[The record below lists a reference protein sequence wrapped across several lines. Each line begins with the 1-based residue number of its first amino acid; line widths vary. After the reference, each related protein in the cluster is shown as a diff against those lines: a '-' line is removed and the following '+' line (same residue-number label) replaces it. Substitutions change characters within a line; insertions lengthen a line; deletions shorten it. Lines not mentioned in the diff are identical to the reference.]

1 MDAATV
7 IMLLAFA
14 GTLLSFLAAG
24 SYFLP
29 RGKMAERTKG
39 VAAHRQELAAR
50 QMSGLQQPRGIRPKS
65 QRGAELLKTLVDRFN
80 LKDLFE
86 AKELRSLLNRGGFRN
101 PNAATMFIS
110 ASLAGPVVL
119 PALVYFYLTATMPH
133 LETARLIFAILAA
146 AGAGYYAPRL
156 FVGNA
161 ASKRQK
167 AMTRSFPDALDLLV
181 ICVEAGLSL
190 EGAVNRVT
198 EEMAVTAPEIAEE
211 IGLLGAELAFL
222 GDRRQAYENFAD
234 RTGLE
239 AAKSLSTTLI
249 QSERYGT
256 SIATGLRVLS
266 QESRDTRLS
275 AAEKKAA
282 ALPAKLTVPM
292 ILFFLPVL
300 FIVIAGPAA
309 IGVGGK

>member
-1 MDAATV
+1 MDAATI
-7 IMLLAFA
+7 IMVLAFA
-14 GTLLSFLAAG
+14 GTVFSLLAAV

-29 RGKMAERTKG
+29 KGKMSDRLKG
-39 VAAHRQELAAR
+39 VTSHRQDLAAR
-50 QMSGLQQPRGIRPKS
+50 QLSSLQQQRSMRPKS
-65 QRGAELLKTLVDRFN
+65 RPAMDLLATVIDRLQ
-80 LKDLFE
+80 LKEKFDP
-86 AKELRSLLNRGGFRN
+86 KQLRAHLSRGGFRSSSA
-101 PNAATMFIS
+101 PTMYIS
-110 ASLAGPVVL
+110 ATLGMPFVLVTLA
-119 PALVYFYLTATMPH
+119 YFYS
-133 LETARLIFAILAA
+133 RLAFPGLDAIRFIAVLAA
-146 AGAGYYAPRL
+146 AGGIGYYAPRL
-156 FVGNA
+156 YVDNA

-167 AMTRSFPDALDLLV
+167 ILTRSFPDALDLLV

-190 EGAVNRVT
+190 ESALNRVT
-198 EEMAVTAPEIAEE
+198 EEMAVSAPMIAEE
-211 IGLLGAELAFL
+211 IGLLAAELAFL
-222 GDRRQAYENFAD
+222 GDRRQAYENFSD

-256 SIATGLRVLS
+256 SVSVGLRVLS

-300 FIVIAGPAA
+300 FIVIAGPAG
-309 IGVGGK
+309 INISNN